1 MRFSEW
7 YLSFHYLHFLRFILL
22 VHLYF
27 PEFCFIFI
35 VIIFENSLF
44 MFYHNKFVQKFY
56 FNNFVMGF
64 LIIQPNSYS
73 NLKYYVNEN
82 FLNSN
87 FTIYLDCM
95 NFINQLKMIV
105 FTIHYFAL
113 ILTLRFNSIRKDP
126 EFNIQFELLLFLSC

>member
-1 MRFSEW
+1 VRFSEW